1 MQAPLSNLG
10 RFLIPPVCRQKDEER
25 KMSYVFDN
33 AGPQA
38 TQRFR
43 ALEAIFDP
51 GSQRMLLDLGVEPGW
66 SCLEVGGGS
75 GSIAAWLSERV
86 GRDGHVLATDIDTRH
101 LKHLGFANLTVQDHD
116 IRHAPLPA
124 NSFDLVH
131 MRLVLMH
138 LPNRHEVL
146 ERLASALKPGG
157 WLVVE
162 DFDSLSLP
170 ADPEINPAESALP
183 TLTARLRVMSD
194 HGLELR
200 CGRLLDGWF
209 RRLGLA
215 DIGSEGRVFMWRG
228 GSSGADHMR
237 ANIEQLRTEIVGS
250 GLASESEFQQD
261 LMRLSQ
267 DEFAFPSPI
276 MWAAWGRRL

>member
-1 MQAPLSNLG
+1 MPLRTVKKN
-10 RFLIPPVCRQKDEER
+10 EEW

-33 AGPQA
+33 ASPQA
-38 TQRFR
+38 VQRFR

-51 GSQRMLLDLGVEPGW
+51 GSRRVLLELGVKPGW
-66 SCLEVGGGS
+66 SCLEVGAGS
-75 GSIAAWLSERV
+75 GSIAAWLSEHV

-101 LKHLGFANLTVQDHD
+101 FKHLGFANLTVQDHD
-116 IRHAPLPA
+116 IRRAPLPA
-124 NSFDLVH
+124 STFDLVH

-146 ERLASALKPGG
+146 QRLATTLKPGG

-162 DFDSLSLP
+162 DFDSLSLQ
-170 ADPEINPAESALP
+170 ADPEINPAECALP
-183 TLTARLRVMSD
+183 ALTARLRVLSD
-194 HGLELR
+194 RGLELR

-237 ANIEQLRTEIVGS
+237 ANIEQLRAEILGS
-250 GLASESEFQQD
+250 GLTSEPEFQQD
-261 LMRLSQ
+261 LLRLSQ
-267 DEFAFPSPI
+267 DEFAFPSPT
-276 MWAAWGRRL
+276 MWTAWGRRL